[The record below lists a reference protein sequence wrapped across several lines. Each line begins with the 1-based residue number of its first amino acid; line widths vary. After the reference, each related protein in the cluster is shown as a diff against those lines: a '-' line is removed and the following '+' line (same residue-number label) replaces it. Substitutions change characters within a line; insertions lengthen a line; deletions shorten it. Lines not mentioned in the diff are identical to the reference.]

1 MPTITAPTTALPRS
15 FWQAAKRGILGRCPR
30 CGEGRL
36 FHAFLKP
43 RDRCACCALDWT
55 PQRADD
61 FPAYVAILI
70 TGHVITPL
78 AMFLVLGTEMG
89 TGAITA
95 IVLPLAAALMLGT
108 LQPAKGGIIA
118 MQWWNGMHGFV
129 RERPPIQTALHTI

>member
-1 MPTITAPTTALPRS
+1 MTNTPPALALPRS
-15 FWQAAKRGILGRCPR
+15 FWQAAKRGSLGRCPR
-30 CGEGRL
+30 CGEGKL
-36 FHAFLKP
+36 FRAFLKP
-43 RDRCACCALDWT
+43 HDRCACCALDWT

-61 FPAYVAILI
+61 FPAYVSILI

-89 TGAITA
+89 TGGITA

-129 RERPPIQTALHTI
+129 RERPAVQTALHTI